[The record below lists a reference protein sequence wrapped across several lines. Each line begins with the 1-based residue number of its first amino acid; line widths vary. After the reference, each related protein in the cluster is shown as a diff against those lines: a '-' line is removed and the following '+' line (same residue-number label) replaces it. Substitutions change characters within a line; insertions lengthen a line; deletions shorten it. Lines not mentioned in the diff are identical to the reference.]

1 MQPSPIA
8 ETSSPLFP
16 SSRFFMLKI
25 SQESGIQETNFLLL
39 NFYFLLRPCS
49 LRFQRILVDREPIFH
64 IGFKQ
69 SLVSFV
75 HFLNCDYFDVRVD
88 VVIGGNGVDDEIET
102 AVVLFHLIGVARND
116 SFVGAEPERVFL
128 LVRRRGEYDDMCSE
142 RVSKFYRHVAE
153 SAETNHA

>member
-49 LRFQRILVDREPIFH
+49 LRFQRSHVDREPILH

-75 HFLNCDYFDVRVD
+75 HFLNWDHFDIGGD
-88 VVIGGNGVDDEIET
+88 VVCAAKIEHLLRLGDSPNRGPGET
-102 AVVLFHLIGVARND
+102 ASPHD
-116 SFVGAEPERVFL
+116 QAERGHIERL
-128 LVRRRGEYDDMCSE
+128 CGSADQRQIAID
-142 RVSKFYRHVAE
+142 AE
-153 SAETNHA
+153 